1 MNTPRPNPDAQLRQA
16 LLGLAADISA
26 RQTPP
31 PAATIWLRA
40 ERRSRQLAIQR
51 ATRPLRLMYAFAA
64 AAALIA
70 AVFALYQSGPATT
83 TVLTQLLRWSAPAAV
98 LILAGCWMLLRAGR
112 TEPSV
117 PNKLLREPFRC
128 PQ

>member
-1 MNTPRPNPDAQLRQA
+1 MNTPHHNPDIQLRQA
-16 LLGLAADISA
+16 LLGLAKDIA
-26 RQTPP
+26 AGDPPP

-51 ATRPLRLMYAFAA
+51 ATRPLRLMYALATA
-64 AAALIA
+64 VALIA

-83 TVLTQLLRWSAPAAV
+83 TVLTQLLRWSAPAAI

-112 TEPSV
+112 TGPRQPS
-117 PNKLLREPFRC
+117 
-128 PQ
+128 